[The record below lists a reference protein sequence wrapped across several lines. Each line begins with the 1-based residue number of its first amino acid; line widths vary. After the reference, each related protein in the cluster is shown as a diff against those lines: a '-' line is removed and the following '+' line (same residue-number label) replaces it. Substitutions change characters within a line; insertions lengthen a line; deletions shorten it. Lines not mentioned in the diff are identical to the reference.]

1 MAIEKMK
8 YINIYGPQ
16 SELMRVLGVLTDLA
30 CFHPDT
36 AGKEEFRPN
45 VSDNPYAA
53 LLGEAQGLLADLHA
67 EGGETPAL
75 ESFELADVR
84 SMIGGYRQKLA
95 QSAEKH
101 SELLEEKTLYAHTR
115 HQLRHLEKM
124 DVNLDDVFSLQYVKV
139 RFGRLPKEGYRKL
152 PYYADREF
160 SFNSFDFDGEYY
172 WGFYFTPEQISDEVD
187 AIFASL
193 HFERLRVPD
202 FVHGTPGEALI
213 QIAEHEAQ
221 LNAKIEELTTPTR
234 DKTRADLDTIRRMCV
249 WLDRQSQLYDM
260 EKYAQVM
267 GGTFYLSGF
276 VPKAESRRVTG
287 RLTAECDCKVSDPIA
302 SADAPVPPPIRLKNN
317 WFARPFEMYVSMYG
331 LPSYKD
337 VDPTGCVAVTYSI
350 LFGIMFGDLGQ
361 GLCLA
366 LIGLVLARW
375 KGMWLGGIITCCG
388 LSGAL
393 FGCVYGSVFGFE
405 DILPG
410 FKIMEETTFAGLGV
424 VSNVLLLLVLSICLG
439 VFMLLLVMVIN
450 ILNGIRQ
457 KNYEKIL
464 FGPNG
469 AAGIVFYAGL
479 LTAAVSTLAFGV
491 NLFTPA

>member
-152 PYYADREF
+152 PYYADR
-160 SFNSFDFDGEYY
+160 
-172 WGFYFTPEQISDEVD
+172 
-187 AIFASL
+187 
-193 HFERLRVPD
+193 
-202 FVHGTPGEALI
+202 
-213 QIAEHEAQ
+213 
-221 LNAKIEELTTPTR
+221 
-234 DKTRADLDTIRRMCV
+234 
-249 WLDRQSQLYDM
+249 
-260 EKYAQVM
+260 
-267 GGTFYLSGF
+267 
-276 VPKAESRRVTG
+276 
-287 RLTAECDCKVSDPIA
+287 
-302 SADAPVPPPIRLKNN
+302 
-317 WFARPFEMYVSMYG
+317 
-331 LPSYKD
+331 
-337 VDPTGCVAVTYSI
+337 
-350 LFGIMFGDLGQ
+350 
-361 GLCLA
+361 
-366 LIGLVLARW
+366 
-375 KGMWLGGIITCCG
+375 
-388 LSGAL
+388 
-393 FGCVYGSVFGFE
+393 
-405 DILPG
+405 
-410 FKIMEETTFAGLGV
+410 
-424 VSNVLLLLVLSICLG
+424 
-439 VFMLLLVMVIN
+439 
-450 ILNGIRQ
+450 
-457 KNYEKIL
+457 
-464 FGPNG
+464 
-469 AAGIVFYAGL
+469 
-479 LTAAVSTLAFGV
+479 
-491 NLFTPA
+491 